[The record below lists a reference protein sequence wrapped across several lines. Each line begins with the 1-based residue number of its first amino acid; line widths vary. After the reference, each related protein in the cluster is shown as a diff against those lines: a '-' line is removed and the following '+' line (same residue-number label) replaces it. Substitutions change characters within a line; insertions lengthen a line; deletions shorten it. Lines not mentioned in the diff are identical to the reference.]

1 MKIITKKEFNKL
13 KKECTTYEKTKSIMT
28 QCINEIYPI
37 NTYMFN
43 ELLEILL
50 SFHE

>member
-1 MKIITKKEFNKL
+1 MKIITKKEFNEL

-43 ELLEILL
+43 ELLDILH
-50 SFHE
+50 SFSE